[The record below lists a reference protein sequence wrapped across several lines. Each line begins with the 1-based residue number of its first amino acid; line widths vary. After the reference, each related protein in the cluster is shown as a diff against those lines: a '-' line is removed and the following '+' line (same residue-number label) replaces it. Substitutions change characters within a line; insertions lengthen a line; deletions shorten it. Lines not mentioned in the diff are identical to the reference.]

1 MAKKLVRHPYHNSL
15 PKRFLDIAL
24 SFFGVIL
31 LSPLFVIIAILIK
44 FTSPGPAFFKQRR
57 VGKNGKDF
65 SLIKFRTM
73 ELGAENEIKKLSN
86 LNEAD
91 GPVFKIYND
100 PRYTKF
106 GKILARTGLD
116 ELSQLI
122 NVVKGEMSLVG
133 PRPLP
138 IYEAEKLTKAQKVR
152 ELVKPGITS
161 SWIVDGAHNLKFVKW
176 MKLDRDYVRDADF
189 GKDIQ
194 ILIKTTELIL
204 RQILKQML

>member
-106 GKILARTGLD
+106 GKFLARTGLD
-116 ELSQLI
+116 EIPQPCSFL
-122 NVVKGEMSLVG
+122 
-133 PRPLP
+133 
-138 IYEAEKLTKAQKVR
+138 
-152 ELVKPGITS
+152 
-161 SWIVDGAHNLKFVKW
+161 
-176 MKLDRDYVRDADF
+176 
-189 GKDIQ
+189 
-194 ILIKTTELIL
+194 
-204 RQILKQML
+204 